1 MKPWT
6 RPALGLVLTA
16 ACALSGTAAYPL
28 RVHAATTTPVT
39 QALAYLT
46 NGQVT
51 VFETQS
57 PSSTITTVGPGQ
69 SPAWAPN
76 GSRLLFM
83 NADTLNSVATISI
96 ADAHGANPHQVA
108 RGAYLYISAAWS
120 PDSKYVLYTTLA
132 GGSKATDPKL
142 SLNVEALN
150 PDSKQTRTLGTVS
163 VAGGCVPTATAQ
175 QSAIARAQGAY
186 RGTPSTL
193 IWAQPSLVVVQSS
206 CSGAGLTLLKLGSK
220 PSTLPSWSAGVLSP
234 DGKTIAAA
242 LLPPGAKAGASV
254 AGLIAVGS
262 GTTET
267 IKPAIPAA
275 ALTWTSDSKA
285 LLAVAQPTNTVTGMA
300 QVTRLTLQGRVALK
314 LGTIPATGAYH
325 PSLARGDASLAL
337 AVVANSSSKAVAPPA
352 VAIDLTSAIAAG
364 PAVPRFIGSEP
375 AWRP

>member
-1 MKPWT
+1 MKPRT
-6 RPALGLVLTA
+6 RPALGFALIA
-16 ACALSGTAAYPL
+16 ACALSGTATYPL

-83 NADTLNSVATISI
+83 GADTLNSVATISI
-96 ADAHGANPHQVA
+96 ADSHGANSHQVA
-108 RGAYLYISAAWS
+108 RGAYLYVNATWS

-132 GGSKATDPKL
+132 PGSKVTDPLL

-150 PDSKQTRTLGTVS
+150 PDSKQARSLGTVS
-163 VAGGCVPTATAQ
+163 VTGGCVPTATAQ

-186 RGTPSTL
+186 RGIPSTL

-206 CSGAGLTLLKLGSK
+206 CTGAGLTLLKIGSK
-220 PSTLPSWSAGVLSP
+220 PSTLPNWSAGVLAP
-234 DGKTIAAA
+234 DRKTVAAA
-242 LLPPGAKAGASV
+242 VLPPGAKAGASV
-254 AGLIAVGS
+254 VGLITVGS

-267 IKPAIPAA
+267 IKPAISAS
-275 ALTWTSDSKA
+275 ALIWTSDSKA
-285 LLAVAQPTNTVTGMA
+285 LLAVAQPANTVTGIA

-352 VAIDLTSAIAAG
+352 VTINLTSAVAPG
-364 PAVPRFIGSEP
+364 PALPRFIGTEP